1 MIFAVLVQASLFS
14 ILRLFCWLR
23 LIIVPFVIAFKSMKV
38 CFISKMTQKKIKIE
52 LIEMKS

>member
-1 MIFAVLVQASLFS
+1 MILAVLVQASLFS

-38 CFISKMTQKKIKIE
+38 CYFQNDQKKE